1 MNANRR
7 ILVAGIGNI
16 FFGDDAFGVEVMAAL
31 NRADLP
37 ESVDAIDFGIRG
49 YDLAYAIM
57 DGYGATI
64 LVDVTSKGEP
74 PGTLYLMELNPEEIA
89 KQEQK
94 MPDAHGLDPVQV
106 LRLVHSLGG
115 QITRL
120 YLVGCEPAVLESE
133 DGEIGL
139 SEVVRAAVPEA
150 IEMIKRLIGKLS
162 VELTPPGGIASSRSV
177 VSEADNVAQ

>member
-1 MNANRR
+1 MNRNRR

-16 FFGDDAFGVEVMAAL
+16 FFGDDAFGVEVIAAL
-31 NRADLP
+31 TRADLP
-37 ESVDAIDFGIRG
+37 ENVDAVDFGIRG

-64 LVDVTSKGEP
+64 LVDITSNGQP

-106 LRLVHSLGG
+106 LRLVHAFGG
-115 QITRL
+115 QIKRL
-120 YLVGCEPAVLESE
+120 YLVGCEPAVLETE
-133 DGEIGL
+133 EGEIGL

-150 IEMIKRLIGKLS
+150 VEMIKRLIGKLS
-162 VELTPPGGIASSRSV
+162 VSLAPAINP
-177 VSEADNVAQ
+177 